1 MDNPGYISLT
11 RMKGLADELRV
22 VANNIA
28 NVATTGFRAER
39 LVFAEVLVEAETDGG
54 SLSMAAPR
62 AHFTDPSPGGFH
74 ATGGT
79 FDFAIEGEGF
89 FQVQTPN
96 GPRLT
101 RAGSFIRDAEGM
113 VMTMEGNALLDAGGG
128 PVQVPMDA
136 QHIAVG
142 TDGTISADGQPIGQI
157 GLFVAPPETLMRE
170 EGVRFRA
177 TGPLVPAPDARV
189 AQGYLESSNVSPV
202 AELSRMIEVQR
213 TYELGQSFLDLED
226 QRVRDAVRTLGR
238 SA

>member
-11 RMKGLADELRV
+11 RMKGLADELRI

-28 NVATTGFRAER
+28 NVSTTGFRAER
-39 LVFAEVLVEAETDGG
+39 VVFAEVLVQAETDGG

-62 AHFTDPSPGGFH
+62 AHYTDSSPGGFQ
-74 ATGGT
+74 ATGGA

-89 FQVQTPN
+89 FQIQTPN

-113 VMTMEGNALLDAGGG
+113 VMTMEGHALLDAGGG

-136 QHIAVG
+136 SKIAVG
-142 TDGTISADGQPIGQI
+142 LDGTIAADGQPVGQI
-157 GLFVAPPETLMRE
+157 GLFLADPKTLARE
-170 EGVRFRA
+170 EGVRFRPG
-177 TGPLVPAPDARV
+177 GPVVPAPEARI
-189 AQGYLESSNVSPV
+189 AQGFLETSNVSPV

-226 QRVRDAVRTLGR
+226 QRLREAVRTLGR

>member
-39 LVFAEVLVEAETDGG
+39 LVFAEVLVETDTDGG
-54 SLSMAAPR
+54 NLSMAAPR
-62 AHFTDPSPGGFH
+62 AHFTDPSPGGFR

-79 FDFAIEGEGF
+79 FDLAIEGEGF
-89 FQVQTPN
+89 FQIQTPQ

-101 RAGSFIRDAEGM
+101 RAGSFIRDAEGT
-113 VMTMEGNALLDAGGG
+113 VMTMEGHALLGTGGG
-128 PVQVPMDA
+128 PVQVPADA
-136 QHIAVG
+136 QAIAIG
-142 TDGTISADGQPIGQI
+142 LDGTISADGRPVGQV
-157 GLFVAPPETLMRE
+157 GVFVAPPDTLLRE

-177 TGPLVPAPDARV
+177 TGAVTPAPDARV
-189 AQGYLESSNVSPV
+189 AQGFLEGSNVSPV